1 MTESLLLEDEEKNG
15 TARDKGKQFLGMQR
29 IQKNACLWKSRE
41 ETLPRRV
48 WLRVSQTPRIQPKII
63 LDCKVF
69 VHL

>member
-1 MTESLLLEDEEKNG
+1 MTESLPLEDEKKNR

-29 IQKNACLWKSRE
+29 IQKNAHSRKSRE
-41 ETLPRRV
+41 ETLPRSV
-48 WLRVSQTPRIQPKII
+48 WSRASQTPRIQLKIL